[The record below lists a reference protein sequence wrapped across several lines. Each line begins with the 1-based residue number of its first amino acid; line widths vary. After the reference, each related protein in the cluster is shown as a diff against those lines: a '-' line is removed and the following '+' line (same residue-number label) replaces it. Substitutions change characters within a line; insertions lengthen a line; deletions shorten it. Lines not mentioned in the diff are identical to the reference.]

1 MSPLLIPASTPV
13 ATTTTV
19 ATTVATT
26 TVATTTVAT
35 TTVATIITTM
45 SIVFVI
51 FLIVVILLAIRAFNY
66 VSIWWYREA
75 DHSEQDTFFEVN
87 SYNESLW
94 RTSGLGVCQPY
105 SQPLPMPSSSFFVR
119 GIDER
124 ICDLPMRSEMQAH
137 SHRAMPTVI
146 SPICNDLNTA
156 KIQTIRSGFGQNHH
170 LVSRLA
176 RELPQMGG
184 GRQVPGSNPFLA
196 STYQSNLSPQY
207 ATIGRTVVHLPPP
220 AVYLLPRPV
229 PPSLAP
235 EILAP
240 IVVEPIQ
247 SLSVAVSHTPD
258 RNPAKI
264 SGILK
269 RKRTEH
275 EMMSAARPIKI
286 RRIQEMPDLGCAT
299 EGRSHRES
307 TTKVQEIRK
316 LAKIRRSRRVRFGGV
331 PATPRRGAAMRT
343 PLKTYTRGNQI
354 RPDLL
359 LTPRGRPSIGRLISF
374 WDAPM
379 VAMGIS
385 PPPEVYG
392 DALSYITLTPC
403 QAQNEPCQA
412 MDISPPKFET
422 DPIKPKTV
430 SGLVSFWNAMSNDMS
445 MDVAPIPTEYEKQH
459 VPVMEWGLA
468 DFKEPISPMD
478 MSSPDQSNG
487 WESPI
492 GPSSDL
498 PRQSV
503 SVEKLDCL
511 WADPEEGIDDL
522 SCPPDD
528 ELEHLSEDHDDEL
541 ENLWGCQD
549 DELEH
554 LWGCQDDELEHLWG
568 CSNGSVGDYGKSTPE
583 IPAVSSD
590 NFFRIRTPESPESKN
605 MDMDTSGFLGKENMT
620 PSPTFKSSV
629 FKGYGFSPKN
639 PVSSRDIAI
648 GGVKRAVTT
657 PDMPR
662 QSVSPVEMDCSWAD
676 SVDRRSRITPPNPF
690 FISEPSTWRRPQ
702 TPPQPNHG
710 VSPML
715 STAPPSH
722 SFPAIPIP
730 GPYSLPLPSL
740 FSYNGGTARTSHG
753 ANGFS
758 KKRMGRL

>member
-1 MSPLLIPASTPV
+1 MSPLLIPLLHQLLLLL
-13 ATTTTV
+13 ATT

-26 TVATTTVAT
+26 TVATTTVAITTVAT
-35 TTVATIITTM
+35 TTVATTITTM

-75 DHSEQDTFFEVN
+75 DHSEQDTFLR
-87 SYNESLW
+87 Y
-94 RTSGLGVCQPY
+94 
-105 SQPLPMPSSSFFVR
+105 
-119 GIDER
+119 
-124 ICDLPMRSEMQAH
+124 
-137 SHRAMPTVI
+137 
-146 SPICNDLNTA
+146 LNTA

-176 RELPQMGG
+176 RETAADGWWTPS
-184 GRQVPGSNPFLA
+184 PGFKPFLA

-264 SGILK
+264 SGILNENE
-269 RKRTEH
+269 RA

-299 EGRSHRES
+299 EGRSHRGS
-307 TTKVQEIRK
+307 TTTFQEIRK

-343 PLKTYTRGNQI
+343 SLKTYTRGNQI

-359 LTPRGRPSIGRLISF
+359 LTPRGRPSIDRLISF

-392 DALSYITLTPC
+392 NALSYITLTPC

-478 MSSPDQSNG
+478 MSSPDQSN
-487 WESPI
+487 
-492 GPSSDL
+492 
-498 PRQSV
+498 
-503 SVEKLDCL
+503 
-511 WADPEEGIDDL
+511 
-522 SCPPDD
+522 
-528 ELEHLSEDHDDEL
+528 
-541 ENLWGCQD
+541 
-549 DELEH
+549 
-554 LWGCQDDELEHLWG
+554 DDELEHLWG

-605 MDMDTSGFLGKENMT
+605 MDMDTSGFLGKE
-620 PSPTFKSSV
+620 S
-629 FKGYGFSPKN
+629 
-639 PVSSRDIAI
+639 
-648 GGVKRAVTT
+648 GVKRAVTT

-690 FISEPSTWRRPQ
+690 FISEPSTWKRPQ

-722 SFPAIPIP
+722 SFLLSQFP
-730 GPYSLPLPSL
+730 GPILSLSL
-740 FSYNGGTARTSHG
+740 ASFHIMAGQLVL
-753 ANGFS
+753 
-758 KKRMGRL
+758 RMEQMLQ

>member
-1 MSPLLIPASTPV
+1 MSPLLIPASTHV
-13 ATTTTV
+13 ATTTV

-26 TVATTTVAT
+26 TVAITTVAT
-35 TTVATIITTM
+35 TTVATTITTM

-137 SHRAMPTVI
+137 SHRAMPTVT

-207 ATIGRTVVHLPPP
+207 ECSTANQSGASKRCRCWD
-220 AVYLLPRPV
+220 APR
-229 PPSLAP
+229 
-235 EILAP
+235 
-240 IVVEPIQ
+240 
-247 SLSVAVSHTPD
+247 
-258 RNPAKI
+258 K
-264 SGILK
+264 
-269 RKRTEH
+269 
-275 EMMSAARPIKI
+275 
-286 RRIQEMPDLGCAT
+286 
-299 EGRSHRES
+299 GRSHRES

-702 TPPQPNHG
+702 TPPQPNHASFHIMAGQLVLRMEQMASVRSVWGDYERELKRRG
-710 VSPML
+710 VARRARGAEELGGERYARRDRVCSRGGRSIYTSFAKRSP
-715 STAPPSH
+715 T
-722 SFPAIPIP
+722 
-730 GPYSLPLPSL
+730 
-740 FSYNGGTARTSHG
+740 
-753 ANGFS
+753 
-758 KKRMGRL
+758 